1 MIQFLSEMTALD
13 LLLIFVW
20 LAAMIY
26 GWRTGLFRQ
35 VFLLGAVIIGILLAF
50 AIAPG
55 ASFWTGTFS
64 SAGKATMLP
73 FTYAFLV
80 LFIGALVYVV
90 LLRTYPYTRINR
102 YAALDRVAGVLMGA
116 IVGLVVI
123 TEIWVILLLVTDG
136 QWAVLDGAR
145 STVRQQLSNTPFLPF
160 LAETFSLI
168 VTPIRSLVPTA

>member
-1 MIQFLSEMTALD
+1 MIQFLAEMTALD
-13 LLLIFVW
+13 LLLVVVW
-20 LAAMIY
+20 IGVMVY
-26 GWRTGLFRQ
+26 GVRTGLFRQ
-35 VFLLGAVIIGILLAF
+35 LFLLGAVLVGILLGY

-80 LFIGALVYVV
+80 ILIAVLVYIV

-102 YAALDRVAGVLMGA
+102 FPALDRVAGLLMGG
-116 IVGLVVI
+116 IVGLIVV
-123 TEIWVILLLVTDG
+123 TELWVMLLLVTDG
-136 QWAVLDGAR
+136 QWAILEGAR
-145 STVRQQLSNTPFLPF
+145 ATVRQQLTNTPFLPF

-168 VTPIRSLVPTA
+168 VDPIKGLVPTA